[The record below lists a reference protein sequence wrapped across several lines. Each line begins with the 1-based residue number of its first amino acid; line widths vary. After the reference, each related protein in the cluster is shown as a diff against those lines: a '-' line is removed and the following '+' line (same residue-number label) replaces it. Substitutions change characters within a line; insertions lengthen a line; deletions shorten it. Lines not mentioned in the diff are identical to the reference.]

1 MPETWT
7 NWSGGVVAEV
17 QRLALPKTEAE
28 LQEVVRAAARD
39 ELSVRVAGTGHSFT
53 PVVATDGVIVS
64 LDEMQGLVSAD
75 TETCLGTLLGGTKLH
90 YGTHLLWEHGLGLA
104 NQGDVD
110 VQSVAGAIGTGTHGT
125 GPGYGNIPS
134 RLAAIR
140 LVTADGEVRELN
152 RETNPDDMRAVRVSL
167 GMLGITGQA
176 TIHCLPRYALHE
188 LRWRLPADE
197 CLEAL
202 AANIAAN
209 DHYEFF
215 WYPTTDE
222 TESKTLNPTEVEP
235 EAEEPPPLEGPGER
249 TGWSHRIYPSERT
262 FKFNEMEYSVP
273 AEQGEA
279 CFREIRELM
288 RRDFPKWAWPVE
300 YRTLAPD
307 DAYLSPAY
315 QRPTVTIS
323 VHQDARRTYETEFR
337 ACEDVFKKY
346 EGRPHWGKVHWRTRA
361 ELAALY
367 PKFEQFIETRRRF
380 DPDGRFLS
388 PYLRPLFE

>member
-1 MPETWT
+1 MAETWT

-17 QRLALPKTEAE
+17 RSLAAPRTEAE
-28 LQEVVRAAARD
+28 LQDVVRGAARD
-39 ELSVRVAGTGHSFT
+39 GLSVRVAGTGHSFT

-75 TETCLGTLLGGTKLH
+75 PSTGFATLLGGTKLH
-90 YGTHLLWEHGLGLA
+90 HGTHLLWEQGLGLA

-125 GPGYGNIPS
+125 GPSYGNIPS
-134 RLAAIR
+134 RLAGVR
-140 LVTADGEVRELN
+140 LVTANGEVRELN
-152 RETNPDDMRAVRVSL
+152 RDRHPEEMRAMRVSL
-167 GMLGITGQA
+167 GMLGITAEA
-176 TIHCLPRYALHE
+176 TLHCLPRYALYE
-188 LRWRLPADE
+188 RRWRKPSDE
-197 CLEAL
+197 CLEEL

-222 TESKTLNPTEVEP
+222 TESKTLNPTTEVP
-235 EAEEPPPLEGPGER
+235 ASEEPPPLEGPGER
-249 TGWSHRIYPSERT
+249 VGWSHRIYPSERT
-262 FKFNEMEYSVP
+262 LKFNEMEYSVP

-279 CFREIRELM
+279 CFREIREVM
-288 RRDFPKWAWPVE
+288 RREFPKWAWPVE
-300 YRTLAPD
+300 YRTLAAD
-307 DAYLSPAY
+307 DAFLSPAY

-337 ACEDVFKKY
+337 ACEAVFKKY
-346 EGRPHWGKVHWRTRA
+346 EGRPHWGKVHWRTRH
-361 ELAALY
+361 ELAGLY
-367 PKFEQFIETRRRF
+367 PEWERFIDMRRQL
-380 DPDGRFLS
+380 DPEGRFLS